1 MLEAV
6 IPGDYPLQHRNNW
19 KIPEE
24 NGDKIDL
31 SKEFR
36 IVQTYIRHICL
47 VELKPSVPHTHFV
60 KK

>member
-6 IPGDYPLQHRNNW
+6 IPVDIPLQHRNNW

-24 NGDKIDL
+24 NGDKTDL

-36 IVQTYIRHICL
+36 IVQTCIRHICL
-47 VELKPSVPHTHFV
+47 VELKSSLHTLCN